1 VSLADADIVHDLD
14 RAPGASAGA
23 SRAAA
28 VAELVAAVQTRPG
41 HVVVI
46 AQDAKAAAGL
56 FSEAEAQLATHRA
69 VRVRG
74 RELDGSAAVAALCA
88 DKEESGGLQAL
99 IEEARAAALPVVV
112 VVAEADAAGAD
123 RLERLRQAV
132 ECVSDAAEVVRMVLL
147 GGPRLLDTIRQ
158 PEARLL
164 ATRVAAVV
172 RVPVETVTPE
182 RRAAGGL
189 RAGLAGLYTHAV
201 ALVGVVV
208 FATSMLAP
216 KILRPR
222 DHVAGA
228 SAPAV
233 VAAAPSATRPPVPAA
248 NPPPAPA
255 ANPPPAPAANPPPAP
270 AAAAPPRPAHG
281 PALQVGAFLSAA
293 SAEALRRQLAPRFG
307 EAYVSN
313 IDRDGATYHRV
324 RFGGFASEAD
334 LHAAETALREAGYAP
349 VRARD

>member
-1 VSLADADIVHDLD
+1 MSLADADIVHDLD

-41 HVVVI
+41 HVIVI

-147 GGPRLLDTIRQ
+147 GSPRLLDTIRR

-233 VAAAPSATRPPVPAA
+233 VAAAPSATRPPV
-248 NPPPAPA
+248 
-255 ANPPPAPAANPPPAP
+255 PAPAANPPPAP

>member
-1 VSLADADIVHDLD
+1 MSLADADIVHDLD
-14 RAPGASAGA
+14 RAPGASTGA

-41 HVVVI
+41 HVIVI

-147 GGPRLLDTIRQ
+147 GSPRLLDTIRR

-233 VAAAPSATRPPVPAA
+233 VAAAPSATRPPVPAT
-248 NPPPAPA
+248 
-255 ANPPPAPAANPPPAP
+255 NPPPAPAANPPPAP
-270 AAAAPPRPAHG
+270 AAAAPPRLAHG

>member
-41 HVVVI
+41 HVIVI

-233 VAAAPSATRPPVPAA
+233 VAAAPSATRPPVPA
-248 NPPPAPA
+248 
-255 ANPPPAPAANPPPAP
+255 PAANPPPAP

-349 VRARD
+349 LRARD

>member
-1 VSLADADIVHDLD
+1 VSLADADIVHDVE

-28 VAELVAAVQTRPG
+28 VGKLVAAVQTRPG
-41 HVVVI
+41 HVIVI
-46 AQDAKAAAGL
+46 AEDAKAAAGL
-56 FSEAEAQLATHRA
+56 FTEAEARLATHRT
-69 VRVRG
+69 VSVRG
-74 RELDGSAAVAALCA
+74 RALDGSAAVAALCA
-88 DKEESGGLQAL
+88 DKEQSGSPRAAMQAL

-123 RLERLRQAV
+123 RLERFRQAV

-147 GGPRLLDTIRQ
+147 GGPRLLDTIRR

-182 RRAAGGL
+182 KEAAGGL

-201 ALVGVVV
+201 ALIGVVV
-208 FATSMLAP
+208 LAAWMLAP

-228 SAPAV
+228 PAPAAL
-233 VAAAPSATRPPVPAA
+233 AAAPNATRPPV
-248 NPPPAPA
+248 
-255 ANPPPAPAANPPPAP
+255 PAP

-293 SAEALRRQLAPRFG
+293 SAEALRQQLAPRFG
-307 EAYVSN
+307 DAYVSN
-313 IDRDGATYHRV
+313 VDRDGATYHRV
-324 RFGGFASEAD
+324 RFGGFTSEAD
-334 LHAAETALREAGYAP
+334 LRAAETALREAGYAP
-349 VRARD
+349 LRARD

>member
-1 VSLADADIVHDLD
+1 MSLADADIVHDLD

-41 HVVVI
+41 HVIVI

-147 GGPRLLDTIRQ
+147 GSPRLLDTIRR

-164 ATRVAAVV
+164 AMRVAAVV

-233 VAAAPSATRPPVPAA
+233 VAAAPSATRPPVPA
-248 NPPPAPA
+248 
-255 ANPPPAPAANPPPAP
+255 PAANPPPAP
-270 AAAAPPRPAHG
+270 AAAAPPRLAHG